1 MKNKE
6 KEKEKRKE
14 KGGWSKRTIRG
25 GKERL
30 FIYLLLG
37 HPFNYDFDHS
47 YLYSS

>member
-14 KGGWSKRTIRG
+14 KGGSKRKIRG
-25 GKERL
+25 GKKRL
-30 FIYLLLG
+30 FIYLFLG
-37 HPFNYDFDHS
+37 HPFNYDFDPS